1 MTVRSLFF
9 ATYRDM
15 AGSDE
20 LLVELPPTSTVE
32 DLVRELRAA
41 RAGLAALPPE
51 PVVAVNM
58 EYAPLSTSLREG
70 DEVAFIPPVAGG

>member
-9 ATYRDM
+9 ATYRDL

-20 LLVELPPTSTVE
+20 LLVDLPASATVE
-32 DLVRELRAA
+32 DLVRELRCA
-41 RAGLAALPPE
+41 RPGLAALPAAPA
-51 PVVAVNM
+51 VAVNL
-58 EYAPLSTSLREG
+58 EYAPLSTPLRDG

>member
-9 ATYRDM
+9 ATYREL

-20 LLVELPPTSTVE
+20 LLVELPSPATVA
-32 DLVRELRAA
+32 DLVRELRASGT
-41 RAGLAALPPE
+41 GLSALPPH
-51 PVVAVNM
+51 PAVAVNM
-58 EYAPLSTSLREG
+58 TYAPLSTPLADG

>member
-9 ATYRDM
+9 AFYRDL

-20 LLVELPPTSTVE
+20 LLVQLPPEATVR
-32 DLVRELRAA
+32 DLVRELRGS
-41 RAGLAALPPE
+41 RAGLAALPE
-51 PVVAVNM
+51 VPVVAVNM
-58 EYAPLSTSLREG
+58 TYAALSTPLADG